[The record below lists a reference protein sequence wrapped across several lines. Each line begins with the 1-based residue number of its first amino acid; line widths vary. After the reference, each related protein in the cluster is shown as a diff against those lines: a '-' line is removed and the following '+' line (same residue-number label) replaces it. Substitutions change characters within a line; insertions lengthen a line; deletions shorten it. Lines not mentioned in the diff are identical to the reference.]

1 MRALKLFGLIAG
13 GILALVVLCA
23 IALLI
28 FIDPN
33 DYRSDI
39 ERLARQHTGRDLH
52 IGGKIDLKLFP
63 WLALEIHDVSL
74 GNPPGYG
81 EDAFAVVTSA
91 SVGVKLLP
99 LLRNRMEVR
108 RVTLDGLKVNLISR
122 SDTDNNW
129 KDLGTSSSAPESE
142 QSTGTLSAKVAGVD
156 ITRAALSYTDEAQH
170 STQQIK
176 GLEVHLGEIGGQTFV
191 PTKVALDYSTEKGP
205 VAHIA
210 LSALVKVAQ
219 AGAIEAHDLQLEAL
233 LHGEKKPVPLTLSS
247 ASILFDPHAQTLAPA
262 TIDLTYDGTPARLSI
277 AGGKLLG
284 DRNLS
289 GTLTLPETRAVPKP
303 LKHAALSSN
312 FRLGRNDIRLTKLD
326 LRFDDSRLTGAAG
339 IDDLERMAMS
349 FDLALDRIDLD
360 HYLGTD
366 SKEAGA
372 GKASGGGASTAK
384 AQSTPVELPLKF
396 LRTLNA
402 KGRFRIGQAKVS
414 GLVLTEVGLPLEAAG
429 GLAHLAPTKARLYGG
444 TYNGD
449 IRLDARP
456 ATAQLSLDEHLHA
469 VDMSAFGKALFDS
482 ERFLGRADL
491 DIKLN
496 SAGNTDTALIS
507 GLNGRIQMNVRD
519 GALNGFD
526 LWYEIRRA
534 RALLARQMPPAR
546 AGPARTTFKTL
557 SASALLDDGVAR
569 NDDLKADMDY
579 LKVLGKGTVNL
590 TSKAVDYRIVTQV
603 YGVPAGETGSDLRDL
618 RAAEIPV
625 TITGTLDDMKV
636 RPDLG
641 GMLKSRVK
649 EEVKKKLG
657 DKLKDLLRRP

>member
-1 MRALKLFGLIAG
+1 
-13 GILALVVLCA
+13 VLGA

-39 ERLARQHTGRDLH
+39 ERLAKQHTGRELH

-81 EDAFAVVTSA
+81 KDPFATVTSA

-99 LLRNRMEVR
+99 LVRNRVEVR
-108 RVTLDGLKVNLISR
+108 RVTLDGLKANLISR

-129 KDLGTSSSAPESE
+129 KDLGASSSAPESE
-142 QSTGTLSAKVAGVD
+142 QSAGTLSAKVAGVD

-170 STQQIK
+170 STQQIT
-176 GLEVHLGEIGGQTFV
+176 GLEVHLGEIGGETAV
-191 PTKVALDYSTEKGP
+191 PTKVAFDYSTEKGP
-205 VAHIA
+205 VAHVA
-210 LSALVKVAQ
+210 LSALVKVAD
-219 AGAIEAHDLQLEAL
+219 AGAIEAHDLRLETL
-233 LHGEKKPVPLTLSS
+233 LHGEQKPVPLTLSS

-277 AGGKLLG
+277 AGEKLFG

-289 GTLTLPETRAVPKP
+289 GTLTIPETRSVPKP
-303 LKHAALSSN
+303 LAHAALSSD
-312 FRLGRNDIRLTKLD
+312 FRLGRNDLHLTKLD
-326 LRFDDSRLTGAAG
+326 LRFDDSRLTGAAS
-339 IDDLERMAMS
+339 IDDLDRMAMS

-366 SKEAGA
+366 SKAAA
-372 GKASGGGASTAK
+372 GKASGAKGSTAK
-384 AQSTPVELPLKF
+384 AQSPPVELPLKF

-496 SAGNTDTALIS
+496 STGNTDTALIR

-557 SASALLDDGVAR
+557 SASALLDRGVAR

-579 LKVLGKGTVNL
+579 LKALGKGTVNL

-603 YGVPAGETGSDLRDL
+603 YKVPAEETGSDLRDL

-641 GMLKSRVK
+641 GILKSRLK
-649 EEVKKKLG
+649 EEAKKRLG
-657 DKLKDLLRRP
+657 DKLKDLLKR